1 MNFEE
6 HLKTY
11 LDKNTINKLID
22 SLDLERTNSLVL
34 NTNKISKEEF
44 LKEYPL
50 VEKHPFLDNVFYYN
64 KNTYEFGKNY
74 LFDNGAYYIMDAA
87 SMLVSEILPINDND
101 LVLDMCAAPGGKSI
115 YLSLKNKNFNIV
127 SNDISHERCLKMS
140 SNIEKLGLSNVIVTN
155 FDFLKDNSSYFDNKF
170 DKIILDAPCSGS
182 AMFRKNEL
190 AKFDWNIKKVEAL
203 SETQT
208 NLINKAYNMLKKD
221 GYLVYS
227 TCSFSYEENEKIIL
241 DFLKNHSDIETIH
254 IFDNDSFYRSE
265 MLKDAIHLFPC
276 FYKGEGQFICL
287 LHKKEGTSSQFK
299 ERKDTIK
306 LKKDIISKYNLD
318 FKYYF
323 NFNNFIYG
331 SNINIDL
338 NKIPLI
344 RYGVNLFEVGKND
357 LLTPTFNLAHYF
369 DASNSILLDEIEF
382 ANYIKGLQI
391 NKKMSLTNDFYIV
404 SYKNINLGYIKYV
417 NGNLKNYYPK
427 GLRH

>member
-1 MNFEE
+1 MNFKE

-11 LDKNTINKLID
+11 LDEKTINLLID

-34 NTNKISKEEF
+34 NTKKISKTEF
-44 LKEYPL
+44 VTQFPNIET
-50 VEKHPFLDNVFYYN
+50 HPFLDNVFYYD
-64 KNTYEFGKNY
+64 KKEYEFGKNY

-87 SMLVSEILPINDND
+87 SMIVSEILPIKEND

-115 YLSLKNKNFNIV
+115 YLSLKNDNFNLI

-140 SNIEKLGLSNVIVTN
+140 SNIEKLGLDNVIITN
-155 FDFLKDNSSYFDNKF
+155 YDFLKDTSSYFNNKF

-190 AKFDWNIKKVEAL
+190 AKFDWNIKKVNFL

-208 NLINKAYNMLKKD
+208 NLINKAYDMLKND
-221 GYLVYS
+221 GYIVYS

-241 DFLKNHSDIETIH
+241 DFLKIHQDMETIH
-254 IFDNDSFYRSE
+254 IFENNSFYRSE
-265 MLKDAIHLFPC
+265 ILNDAIHLFPC

-287 LHKKEGTSSQFK
+287 LHKKDGSSTSFK
-299 ERKDTIK
+299 ERKDVIK
-306 LKKDIISKYNLD
+306 VNKELINKYNLD

-323 NFNNFIYG
+323 NFNNSIYG

-344 RYGVNLFEVGKND
+344 RYGVQLFEIGKNNII
-357 LLTPTFNLAHYF
+357 TPTFNLAHYLKS
-369 DASNSILLDEIEF
+369 SNTISLDEKEF
-382 ANYIKGLQI
+382 KDYIKGLQI
-391 NKKMSLTNDFYIV
+391 NKKICLNNDFYIV
-404 SYKNINLGYIKYV
+404 SYKNINLGYIKYI

>member
-1 MNFEE
+1 MNFED

-11 LDKNTINKLID
+11 LDKKTINLLID
-22 SLDLERTNSLVL
+22 SLDLERTTSLVL
-34 NTNKISKEEF
+34 NTNKINADTF
-44 LKEYPL
+44 LKEFPN
-50 VEKHPFLDNVFYYN
+50 VEKHPFLKNVFYYS
-64 KNTYEFGKNY
+64 KKDYEFGKNY

-87 SMLVSEILPINDND
+87 SMLVSEILPINEND

-115 YLSLKNKNFNIV
+115 YLSLKNKNFNLI

-140 SNIEKLGLSNVIVTN
+140 SNIEKLGLSNIIITN
-155 FDFLKDNSSYFDNKF
+155 YDFLKGDTNYFDNKF

-190 AKFDWNIKKVEAL
+190 AKFDWNIKKVESL
-203 SETQT
+203 SETQN
-208 NLINKAYNMLKKD
+208 NLINKAYSMLKKD
-221 GYLVYS
+221 GYIVYS

-241 DFLKNHSDIETIH
+241 DFLKSHDDMETIH

-287 LHKKEGTSSQFK
+287 LHKKDGNSSSFK
-299 ERKDTIK
+299 ERKDIYK
-306 LKKDIISKYNLD
+306 LKKELIKKYDLK
-318 FKYYF
+318 FEYYF
-323 NFNNFIYG
+323 NFNNIIYG
-331 SNINIDL
+331 SNINLDL

-344 RYGVNLFEVGKND
+344 RYGVALFEIGKND
-357 LLTPTFNLAHYF
+357 LFIPTFNLAHYL
-369 DASNSILLDEIEF
+369 DSSSSISLDESEF
-382 ANYIKGLQI
+382 LQYIKGMQI
-391 NKKMSLTNDFYIV
+391 NKKMSLINDFYTV